1 MLTLLREVIKVVHD
15 NSEKLLLRVDEAAAR
30 LSVSRASLYR
40 LLTSGRL
47 RAVRVGRAT
56 RIPARELER
65 FVRELQGG
73 GSDET

>member
-1 MLTLLREVIKVVHD
+1 MPQE
-15 NSEKLLLRVDEAAAR
+15 NSPRLLLRVDEAAAR

-40 LLTSGRL
+40 LLSSGRL

-73 GSDET
+73 RL